1 MAEELYEAVFTS
13 LRTEVCKSRATAST
27 TKTQPCAVVLETQHP
42 TAGDIGFFSSEEFY
56 YVGDHPAT
64 SDEIRHIQ
72 LDTRTPALLLLR
84 CRSLRVLSNT
94 HADTGARS
102 QPCHVRLV

>member
-1 MAEELYEAVFTS
+1 MTEGPYEPPFTS
-13 LRTEVCKSRATAST
+13 LGTERCKSRATAST
-27 TKTQPCAVVLETQHP
+27 AKSHPCAVVLETQHP
-42 TAGDIGFFSSEEFY
+42 AVGDVGFFSSDESH

-64 SDEIRHIQ
+64 SDETRHIR
-72 LDTRTPALLLLR
+72 LDLRTPALLLLR

-94 HADTGARS
+94 PANTGARS